1 MDNKQK
7 INFNELTNQ
16 PEYLSYLETGKYK
29 ILQEQKYYI
38 DIPWIIAN
46 RKAAPLTIGQGLM
59 FNCDNDDTQ
68 DWIEEWYEK
77 NYVYS
82 KLYQNELANSLYG
95 RSVMYLLKTETGDLT
110 IDVAPIGSNVRIAK
124 YSEIEQYAEMWILPA
139 QSDYMWY
146 QRVQFYPRK
155 AKITYYT
162 AKKLEIGIWQ
172 TYGELESKLRP
183 VSTMKY
189 DTGIDILPI
198 VEFTNLPKLVHG
210 TKTTIDAI
218 PDCLSVFNLI
228 KDVQDNIYY
237 KRIERIINR
246 THFVWQKDT
255 THSLVDNGKGDE
267 ELVSADAII
276 SSTVQGYA
284 NLTGNSGM
292 GLIHAQQ
299 NYTEITIDSDYS
311 MKMIFNGAGYEY
323 DNFSGNNYTNKT
335 ESLINNKLDIQA
347 TLQKRSLRLP
357 KLYRLFDY
365 IFRHYK
371 KWDNL
376 NDNNP
381 NNDNIRPYTLEFI
394 DISIVNEI
402 TQSEVI
408 DRQINNGTI
417 THVRTIHKQDKVT
430 NKKARMM
437 YEEIKTEQKA
447 QLEQEMSYI
456 DEKENQTREE
466 DIKGDIQ

>member
-1 MDNKQK
+1 MNNE
-7 INFNELTNQ
+7 INFKELNKQ
-16 PEYLSYLETGKYK
+16 PEYLNYLEKGKYP
-29 ILQEQKYYI
+29 ILSEQKYYI

-82 KLYQNELANSLYG
+82 KLFQNELANSLYG

-146 QRVQFYPRK
+146 QKVQFYPRK

-162 AKKLEIGIWQ
+162 AKDLEIGIWQ

-183 VSTMKY
+183 VSIMEY

-198 VEFTNLPKLVHG
+198 VEFTNLPKLVQG
-210 TKTTIDAI
+210 TKTTADAV
-218 PDCLSVFNLI
+218 PDCLPVFNLI

-246 THFVWQKDT
+246 THFVGQKNTSPLD
-255 THSLVDNGKGDE
+255 DNGNGDE
-267 ELVSADAII
+267 ELVQADALI
-276 SSTVQGYA
+276 SSTVQRYA
-284 NLTGNSGM
+284 MTGTTGV

-335 ESLINNKLDIQA
+335 ESLMNNKLDIHT
-347 TLQKRSLRLP
+347 TLQKRSLRFP

-365 IFRHYK
+365 IFKHYK
-371 KWDNL
+371 KWDSL
-376 NDNNP
+376 DDNSQ
-381 NNDNIRPYTLEFI
+381 NNDNFRPYTLEFI

-417 THVRTIHKQDKVT
+417 THVRAIHKQEKVT

-437 YEEIKTEQKA
+437 YEEIKKEQKE
-447 QLEQEMSYI
+447 QLDQEMSYI
-456 DEKENQTREE
+456 DDNQTREE

>member
-1 MDNKQK
+1 MDNKQE
-7 INFNELTNQ
+7 INFNELINK

-162 AKKLEIGIWQ
+162 AKDLEIGIWQ

-183 VSTMKY
+183 VSTMEY
-189 DTGIDILPI
+189 ETGIDILPI

-210 TKTTIDAI
+210 TKTTIDNV
-218 PDCLSVFNLI
+218 PDCLPVFNLI

-246 THFVWQKDT
+246 TRQVGEKDT
-255 THSLVDNGKGDE
+255 TNPITKGDDE
-267 ELVSADAII
+267 ITQADALI
-276 SSTVQGYA
+276 SSTVQKYA
-284 NLTGNSGM
+284 MTGTTGV
-292 GLIHAQQ
+292 GLIHSQL

-335 ESLINNKLDIQA
+335 ESLMNNKLDIYT

-365 IFRHYK
+365 IFRHYG
-371 KWDNL
+371 KWENL
-376 NDNNP
+376 NDNDP
-381 NNDNIRPYTLEFI
+381 NNDNVRPYTLEFI

-408 DRQINNGTI
+408 DRRLNNGTI
-417 THVRTIHKQDKVT
+417 THIEAIHKQDKVT

-437 YEEIKTEQKA
+437 YEEIKTEQKE
-447 QLEQEMSYI
+447 QLEQEMSYM
-456 DEKENQTREE
+456 DNENQENKQTREE

>member
-1 MDNKQK
+1 MKDKK
-7 INFNELTNQ
+7 EIDFNELINK
-16 PEYLSYLETGKYK
+16 PEYLSYLEKGKYA
-29 ILQEQKYYI
+29 ILSEQKYYI

-77 NYVYS
+77 NYIYS

-162 AKKLEIGIWQ
+162 AKDLEIGIWQ
-172 TYGELESKLRP
+172 TYGELESKLKP
-183 VSTMKY
+183 VSTMEY

-198 VEFTNLPKLVHG
+198 VEFINLPKLVKG
-210 TKTTIDAI
+210 TKTTVDAT

-246 THFVWQKDT
+246 THFVGQKDT

-276 SSTVQGYA
+276 TSTVQAYS
-284 NLTGNSGM
+284 NMTGTSGV

-311 MKMIFNGAGYEY
+311 MTMIYKGAGYDY
-323 DNFSGNNYTNKT
+323 DEFGSVNYTNKT
-335 ESLINNKLDIQA
+335 ESLMNGKNDLQTTKNKRA
-347 TLQKRSLRLP
+347 LRLP

-376 NDNNP
+376 NDDNP
-381 NNDNIRPYTLEFI
+381 NNDNVRPYTIEFI
-394 DISIVNEI
+394 DIDIVDDI
-402 TQSEVI
+402 TQSDVI
-408 DRQINNGTI
+408 DKRINNGTI
-417 THVRTIHKQDKVT
+417 THVEAIHKQDKVT

-437 YEEIKTEQKA
+437 FEEIKTEQKE
-447 QLEQEMSYI
+447 QLEQEISYI
-456 DEKENQTREE
+456 NDEQNQTREE

>member
-1 MDNKQK
+1 MNNE
-7 INFNELTNQ
+7 INFKELNKQ
-16 PEYLSYLETGKYK
+16 PEYLNYLEKGKYP
-29 ILQEQKYYI
+29 ILPEQKYYI

-82 KLYQNELANSLYG
+82 KLFQNELANSLYG

-146 QRVQFYPRK
+146 QKVQFYPRK

-162 AKKLEIGIWQ
+162 AKDLEIGIWQ

-183 VSTMKY
+183 VSIMEY

-198 VEFTNLPKLVHG
+198 VEFTNLPKLVQG
-210 TKTTIDAI
+210 TKTTADAV
-218 PDCLSVFNLI
+218 PDCLPVFNLI

-246 THFVWQKDT
+246 THFVGRKNT
-255 THSLVDNGKGDE
+255 SPLGDNGNGDE
-267 ELVSADAII
+267 ELVQADALI
-276 SSTVQGYA
+276 SSTVQQYA
-284 NLTGNSGM
+284 MTGTTGV
-292 GLIHAQQ
+292 GLVHAQQ

-335 ESLINNKLDIQA
+335 ESLMNNKLDIHT
-347 TLQKRSLRLP
+347 TLQKRSLRFP

-365 IFRHYK
+365 IFNHYK
-371 KWDNL
+371 KWDSL
-376 NDNNP
+376 DDNSQ
-381 NNDNIRPYTLEFI
+381 NNDNFRPYTLEFI

-408 DRQINNGTI
+408 DRQIKNGTI
-417 THVRTIHKQDKVT
+417 THVRAIHKQEKVT

-437 YEEIKTEQKA
+437 YEEIKKEQKE

-456 DEKENQTREE
+456 DDNQTREE

>member
-1 MDNKQK
+1 
-7 INFNELTNQ
+7 
-16 PEYLSYLETGKYK
+16 
-29 ILQEQKYYI
+29 
-38 DIPWIIAN
+38 
-46 RKAAPLTIGQGLM
+46 
-59 FNCDNDDTQ
+59 
-68 DWIEEWYEK
+68 
-77 NYVYS
+77 
-82 KLYQNELANSLYG
+82 
-95 RSVMYLLKTETGDLT
+95 
-110 IDVAPIGSNVRIAK
+110 
-124 YSEIEQYAEMWILPA
+124 MWILPA
-139 QSDYMWY
+139 QSDYVWY

-162 AKKLEIGIWQ
+162 AKDLEIGIWQ
-172 TYGELESKLRP
+172 TYGELESKLRS
-183 VSTMKY
+183 VSKMEY
-189 DTGIDILPI
+189 DTGTDILPI
-198 VEFTNLPKLVHG
+198 VKFTNLPKLVHG
-210 TKTTIDAI
+210 TKTTVDAT
-218 PDCLSVFNLI
+218 PDCLPVFNLI

-246 THFVWQKDT
+246 THFIWQKDT

-276 SSTVQGYA
+276 TSTVQQYA
-284 NLTGNSGM
+284 MTGTTGV

-323 DNFSGNNYTNKT
+323 DNFSGNSYTNKT
-335 ESLINNKLDIQA
+335 ESLMNNKLDIYT

-365 IFRHYK
+365 IFIHYG

-376 NDNNP
+376 NDDNSK
-381 NNDNIRPYTLEFI
+381 NDNIRPYTLEFI

-408 DRQINNGTI
+408 DRQLNNNTTTNI
-417 THVRTIHKQDKVT
+417 KAIKDQHKIT
-430 NKKARMM
+430 NKKARIM
-437 YEEIKTEQKA
+437 YEERLKERKE
-447 QLEQEMSYI
+447 LDKLEMSYF
-456 DEKENQTREE
+456 DDNNQTREE

>member
-1 MDNKQK
+1 
-7 INFNELTNQ
+7 
-16 PEYLSYLETGKYK
+16 
-29 ILQEQKYYI
+29 
-38 DIPWIIAN
+38 
-46 RKAAPLTIGQGLM
+46 
-59 FNCDNDDTQ
+59 
-68 DWIEEWYEK
+68 
-77 NYVYS
+77 
-82 KLYQNELANSLYG
+82 
-95 RSVMYLLKTETGDLT
+95 MYLLKTETDDLT

-162 AKKLEIGIWQ
+162 AKDLKIGIWQ
-172 TYGELESKLRP
+172 TYGELESKLKP
-183 VSTMKY
+183 VSTMEY

-198 VEFTNLPKLVHG
+198 VEFINLPKLVHG

-218 PDCLSVFNLI
+218 PDCLPVFNLI

-246 THFVWQKDT
+246 THFIGQKDT
-255 THSLVDNGKGDE
+255 THSLVDNGKGSE

-276 SSTVQGYA
+276 TSTVQGYA
-284 NLTGNSGM
+284 NLTGNSWM

-323 DNFSGNNYTNKT
+323 DNFSGNSYTNKT
-335 ESLINNKLDIQA
+335 ESLMNNKLDIYT

-365 IFRHYK
+365 IFRHYG

-376 NDNNP
+376 NDNNT

-394 DISIVNEI
+394 DISMVNEI

-408 DRQINNGTI
+408 DRQLNNNSTTNI
-417 THVRTIHKQDKVT
+417 KAIKDQHKIT
-430 NKKARMM
+430 NKKARIM
-437 YEEIKTEQKA
+437 YEERLKERKE
-447 QLEQEMSYI
+447 LDKLEMSYF
-456 DEKENQTREE
+456 DDDKQTREE

>member
-1 MDNKQK
+1 MQDKQE
-7 INFNELTNQ
+7 INFNELINK

-95 RSVMYLLKTETGDLT
+95 RSVMYLLKTETDDLT

-124 YSEIEQYAEMWILPA
+124 YFEIEQYAEMWILPA

-162 AKKLEIGIWQ
+162 AKDLEIGVWQ
-172 TYGELESKLRP
+172 TYGELESKLKP
-183 VSTMKY
+183 VSTMEY

-198 VEFTNLPKLVHG
+198 VEFINLPKLVHG

-218 PDCLSVFNLI
+218 PDCLPVFNLI
-228 KDVQDNIYY
+228 KDIQDNIYY

-246 THFVWQKDT
+246 THFVGQKDT

-276 SSTVQGYA
+276 TSTVQQYA
-284 NLTGNSGM
+284 MTGTTGV

-311 MKMIFNGAGYEY
+311 MKMIFNGAGYDY
-323 DNFSGNNYTNKT
+323 DNFTGETYTNKT
-335 ESLINNKLDIQA
+335 QSLMNGKNDIQ
-347 TLQKRSLRLP
+347 TTKNKRTLRLP

-365 IFRHYK
+365 IFRDYK

-376 NDNNP
+376 NDDNP
-381 NNDNIRPYTLEFI
+381 NNDNVRPYTIEFI
-394 DISIVNEI
+394 DIDIVDDI
-402 TQSEVI
+402 TQADVI
-408 DRQINNGTI
+408 EKRLNNGTI
-417 THVRTIHKQDKVT
+417 THIEAIHKQDKVT
-430 NKKARMM
+430 TKKARMM
-437 YEEIKTEQKA
+437 YEEIKTEQKE

-456 DEKENQTREE
+456 VDDNQTREE

>member
-1 MDNKQK
+1 MQDKK
-7 INFNELTNQ
+7 EINFNELINK
-16 PEYLSYLETGKYK
+16 PEYLSYLGKGKYK
-29 ILQEQKYYI
+29 ILPEQKYYI

-46 RKAAPLTIGQGLM
+46 RKAAPLTIGQDLM

-146 QRVQFYPRK
+146 QRVQFYPKK
-155 AKITYYT
+155 AIIHYYT
-162 AKKLEIGIWQ
+162 ADKLEIGVWQ
-172 TYGELESKLRP
+172 TYGELESKLKP
-183 VSTMKY
+183 VSKMEY

-198 VEFTNLPKLVHG
+198 VEFINLPKLVHG
-210 TKTTIDAI
+210 TKTTADCV
-218 PDCLSVFNLI
+218 PDCLPVFNLI

-246 THFVWQKDT
+246 TRFLGEDKD
-255 THSLVDNGKGDE
+255 SKGSE
-267 ELVSADAII
+267 ELIDASAII
-276 SSTVQGYA
+276 TSTVQKYA
-284 NLTGNSGM
+284 MTGNSGM
-292 GLIHAQQ
+292 GLVHSQL

-311 MKMIFNGAGYEY
+311 MKMIFNGAGYDY
-323 DNFSGNNYTNKT
+323 DNFTGETYTNKT
-335 ESLINNKLDIQA
+335 QSLMNGKNDIQ
-347 TLQKRSLRLP
+347 TTKNKRSFRLP

-365 IFRHYK
+365 IFRHYG

-376 NDNNP
+376 NDDNP
-381 NNDNIRPYTLEFI
+381 NNDNVRPYTIEFI
-394 DISIVNEI
+394 DIDIVDDI
-402 TQSEVI
+402 TLADVMDKRIQ
-408 DRQINNGTI
+408 NGTT
-417 THVRTIHKQDKVT
+417 THVKAIHKQDKVT

-437 YEEIKTEQKA
+437 YEEIKKEQKE
-447 QLEQEMSYI
+447 QLDQEMQYM
-456 DEKENQTREE
+456 DNENKETQTREE

>member
-1 MDNKQK
+1 MQDKQE
-7 INFNELTNQ
+7 INFNELINK

-95 RSVMYLLKTETGDLT
+95 RSVMYLLKTETDDLT

-162 AKKLEIGIWQ
+162 AKDLEIGVWQ
-172 TYGELESKLRP
+172 TYGELESKLKP
-183 VSTMKY
+183 VSTMEY

-198 VEFTNLPKLVHG
+198 VEFINLPKLVHG
-210 TKTTIDAI
+210 TK
-218 PDCLSVFNLI
+218 
-228 KDVQDNIYY
+228 
-237 KRIERIINR
+237 
-246 THFVWQKDT
+246 
-255 THSLVDNGKGDE
+255 
-267 ELVSADAII
+267 ADAII
-276 SSTVQGYA
+276 TSTVQQYA
-284 NLTGNSGM
+284 MTGTTGV

-311 MKMIFNGAGYEY
+311 MKMIFNGAGYDY
-323 DNFSGNNYTNKT
+323 DNFTGETYTNKT
-335 ESLINNKLDIQA
+335 QSLMNGKNDIQ
-347 TLQKRSLRLP
+347 TTKNKRTLRLP

-365 IFRHYK
+365 IFRDYK

-376 NDNNP
+376 NDDNP
-381 NNDNIRPYTLEFI
+381 NNDNVRPYTIEFI
-394 DISIVNEI
+394 DIDIVDDI
-402 TQSEVI
+402 TQADVI
-408 DRQINNGTI
+408 DKRLNNGTI
-417 THVRTIHKQDKVT
+417 THIEAIHKQDKVT
-430 NKKARMM
+430 TKKARMM
-437 YEEIKTEQKA
+437 YEKIKTEQKE

-456 DEKENQTREE
+456 DDDNQTREE